1 MLNSILSW
9 MGILGLIIGPF
20 SLGIFLE
27 QKLQP
32 AARELNSGRLR
43 RY

>member
-9 MGILGLIIGPF
+9 VGIIGLVVGPF
-20 SLGIFLE
+20 SLGVVLE

-32 AARELNSGRLR
+32 AARELNSGLLS

>member
-1 MLNSILSW
+1 MNSIFAWLGVICLVVIPYLT
-9 MGILGLIIGPF
+9 GIVF
-20 SLGIFLE
+20 E

-32 AARELNSGRLR
+32 AKRELGSRLLR

>member
-1 MLNSILSW
+1 MLNSILVW
-9 MGILGLIIGPF
+9 LGVIGLVVIPF
-20 SLGIFLE
+20 SLGVLFE

-32 AARELNSGRLR
+32 AKRELGSRLLR